1 VSPERTGANSVLLRA
16 ARCVRSSS
24 ERNVGRGDGGRLSI
38 RLAES
43 MLGGSVLASVLTT
56 CGCGATPTGSGSTTG
71 RPTTSKATTSPPPE
85 GVTLGTTTRPS
96 SPSTPLLSTATGAT
110 LGMTLAK
117 GRALYPATDL
127 THEEGGSIVG
137 PPSHCERNLG
147 TRPAGTD
154 QSCGNRSG
162 RS

>member
-1 VSPERTGANSVLLRA
+1 MW
-16 ARCVRSSS
+16 
-24 ERNVGRGDGGRLSI
+24 RNAHRL
-38 RLAES
+38 
-43 MLGGSVLASVLTT
+43 GFDN
-56 CGCGATPTGSGSTTG
+56 GSTDNIEGHHVT
-71 RPTTSKATTSPPPE
+71 PPE
-85 GVTLGTTTRPS
+85 GVTLGTPTRPS